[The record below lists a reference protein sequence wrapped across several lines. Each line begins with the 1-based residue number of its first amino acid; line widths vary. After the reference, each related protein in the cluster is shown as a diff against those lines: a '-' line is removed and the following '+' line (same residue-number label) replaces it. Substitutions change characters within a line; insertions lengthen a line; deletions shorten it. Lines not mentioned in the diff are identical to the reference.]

1 MQTQKV
7 QCYTYMYD
15 WVSTLLLDNDF
26 YKAEQTMRQM
36 GTARQGIIQQ
46 AFILALH
53 VLHTDVQAGKDWWLI
68 SKLVSCIKVKSFML
82 RFYCF
87 TVNR

>member
-1 MQTQKV
+1 
-7 QCYTYMYD
+7 
-15 WVSTLLLDNDF
+15 
-26 YKAEQTMRQM
+26 MRQM

-53 VLHTDVQAGKDWWLI
+53 VLHTDVQAGKELVAHL
-68 SKLVSCIKVKSFML
+68 KLVSCIKVKSFML